1 MLPERQSQRRLWQ
14 RWESSRRGLK
24 HCWRKQRSLICLR
37 NSFQDD
43 FQDHEPLCHKG
54 DFNPSWIVNAVL
66 LLNLSYVTL
75 MCTLRQEPEIFIEV
89 FWRNFAP
96 WWLKIYSF
104 RLIRI
109 SQFSCLLCRKT
120 FLCYS
125 YRKHNAILQYNF
137 ISAANKRHLGVAE
150 ISTILH

>member
-1 MLPERQSQRRLWQ
+1 M
-14 RWESSRRGLK
+14 SSREAFPSMPAMFPWCQANVQTSVSSHFK
-24 HCWRKQRSLICLR
+24 MC
-37 NSFQDD
+37 NT
-43 FQDHEPLCHKG
+43 LCHKG

-96 WWLKIYSF
+96 WWLKIYSV
-104 RLIRI
+104 RLICI